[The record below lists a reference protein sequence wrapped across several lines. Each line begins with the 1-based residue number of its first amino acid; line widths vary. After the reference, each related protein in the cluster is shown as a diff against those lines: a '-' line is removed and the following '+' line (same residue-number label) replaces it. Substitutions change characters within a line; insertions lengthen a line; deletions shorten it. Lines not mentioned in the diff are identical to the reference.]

1 MARNP
6 KAGTS
11 MNLRRATLLLAALL
25 CLAPAGAAELHSYAI
40 VQDDATLRIRNTTV
54 HLYGIHIPETG
65 RHCRTFMRPVICGSR
80 AVLALEFKI
89 QGFVRC
95 ELLTRH
101 HDRSATGRCFVG
113 EEDLSAYLLS
123 QGWALAL
130 PDAPFQYHALERIAR
145 HQHRGVWGFSAD
157 QIQPRR

>member
-1 MARNP
+1 MH
-6 KAGTS
+6 
-11 MNLRRATLLLAALL
+11 LLRATLLLAAAL
-25 CLAPAGAAELHSYAI
+25 CLPPAAAEELHSYAI

-65 RHCRTFMRPVICGSR
+65 RHCQTFMRPIVCGSR
-80 AVLALEFKI
+80 AKLALEFRI

-95 ELLTRH
+95 EILARH
-101 HDRSATGRCFVG
+101 HDGSATGRCFV
-113 EEDLSAYLLS
+113 EDEDLSAYLLR

-157 QIQPRR
+157 QVQPRR